1 MGVDIFL
8 YVEEGIKQQDFFFN
22 LFTIYFLTS
31 FHLVGSKSWDS
42 FILLNESANTDFSF
56 FLGGGGRGDYT
67 GTGAIMGS

>member
-1 MGVDIFL
+1 MQKLFFQFIFN
-8 YVEEGIKQQDFFFN
+8 FFF
-22 LFTIYFLTS
+22 LTP

-56 FLGGGGRGDYT
+56 LGGGEGGDYT